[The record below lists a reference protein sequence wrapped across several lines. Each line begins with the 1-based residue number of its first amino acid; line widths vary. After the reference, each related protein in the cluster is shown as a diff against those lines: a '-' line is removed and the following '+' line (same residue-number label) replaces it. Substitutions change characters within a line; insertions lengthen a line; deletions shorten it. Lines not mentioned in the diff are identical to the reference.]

1 MTARSH
7 MRRRFMPKKT
17 FFNLREDK
25 RIRIIDAA
33 LNQFCSHPFDKVSIN
48 TIVKEANISKGSFY
62 QYFNDKLDLYTYI
75 LEKIIKIKEEV
86 FDEMFYNTY
95 RNMNL
100 FQILK
105 LLIDMSDALF
115 SKYQRYV
122 KMSEFLFQDRAL
134 RNEILLKYKYKT
146 NDIIIKLLEKER
158 KKGTIKSDLPNP
170 VLAQIIFQDIIVID
184 EYCRE
189 NENTNKNEVLYAYVN
204 HLRDGLRGSDM
215 SD

>member
-1 MTARSH
+1 
-7 MRRRFMPKKT
+7 MPKKT
-17 FFNLREDK
+17 FFNLKEDK

-48 TIVKEANISKGSFY
+48 IIVKEANISKGSFY

-75 LEKIIKIKEEV
+75 LEKIIKIKEEI
-86 FDEMFYNTY
+86 FDEIFYNTY
-95 RNMNL
+95 KDMNL

-122 KMSEFLFQDRAL
+122 KMSEFLFQDRSL

-146 NDIIIKLLEKER
+146 NDIITKLLEKER
-158 KKGTIKSDLPNP
+158 KKGSIKSGLPNP

-189 NENTNKNEVLYAYVN
+189 NENSNKTEVLYAYVN
-204 HLRDGLRGSDM
+204 HLRDGLRGRDM